1 MEDVTDPAR
10 RERLAPLNDALERGD
25 YRRLVTLLIEA
36 ETHLSESLRQQRGH
50 EASLDAREMIRF
62 AERYLALA
70 VRRGQE
76 AGQVETPREASVR
89 VLMETRGRETPSSH
103 KVKMREVMP
112 GLSKLFPLADA
123 TATQFDAALT
133 ACRARRRMGRADVTR
148 ELTRLVA
155 LADAQR
161 PEELRGRRHLDVN
174 KVLAAVIGA
183 SGISEVVEAQLD
195 WTKLDLTRAEEF
207 EHGLRDVINNL
218 GRLRGRLERRLASAG
233 RVNKGGRR

>member
-1 MEDVTDPAR
+1 LEDVTDPTR
-10 RERLAPLNDALERGD
+10 RKRLAPLNDALERGD
-25 YRRLVTLLIEA
+25 FKRLVELLIEA
-36 ETHLSESLRQQRGH
+36 ETRLSESLRQQRGH

-76 AGQVETPREASVR
+76 AGVVETPREASVR
-89 VLMETRGRETPSSH
+89 VLMETRGRESASSH

-123 TATQFDAALT
+123 TMAQFEAALT

-148 ELTRLVA
+148 ELTRLIA

-174 KVLAAVIGA
+174 KVLTAVVGT

-207 EHGLRDVINNL
+207 DQGLRDVINNL
-218 GRLRGRLERRLASAG
+218 NRLRGRLERRVAGANRAS
-233 RVNKGGRR
+233 KGGRR